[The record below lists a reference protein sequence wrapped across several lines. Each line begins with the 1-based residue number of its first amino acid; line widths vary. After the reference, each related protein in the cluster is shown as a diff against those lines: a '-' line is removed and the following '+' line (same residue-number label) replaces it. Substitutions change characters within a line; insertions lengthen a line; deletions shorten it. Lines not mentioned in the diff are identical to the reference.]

1 MKTKT
6 IGADN
11 NTQSRSEIIRSSAL
25 FLGQVEVT
33 EDAGSHGS
41 RAFSGTRIKA
51 VAAPLLYKM
60 LKSMPVPLALAP
72 AKIII
77 GLVRSLYSL
86 RNNSFRH
93 SCQYICRIAEQA
105 GYDHKPYKIYQQS
118 LTNAYG
124 TLQNYFRLYS
134 DGKASVIDYIKL
146 QEKDALLI
154 NETLTQY
161 GGLVIAVP
169 HNYGSVFSAMKMHKA
184 FPLLIVSRNS
194 STIDRT
200 KIAVEYFERMGI
212 DVLLVRGGNPFELS
226 RTLFKVLKKGKAVA
240 ATVDSLDHSEGALN
254 VKMFGEDIGFSPWAA
269 KIAIKMKVPVIPS
282 FFHSKG
288 RVVEAVYGN
297 PLVTDNVQDAVQ
309 HYATFFERQIL
320 KDPASWAYLGDKRWR
335 KVLRKAAG

>member
-1 MKTKT
+1 MKH
-6 IGADN
+6 N
-11 NTQSRSEIIRSSAL
+11 NMDSAENNKSHTEIIRSSAL

-33 EDAGSHGS
+33 EDVGS
-41 RAFSGTRIKA
+41 RGGRVFSGTRIKA
-51 VAAPLLYKM
+51 VAAPALFKM
-60 LKSMPVPLALAP
+60 LKTVPVPLALLP
-72 AKIII
+72 AKIVI
-77 GLVRSLYSL
+77 GLVRLLYGL

-93 SCQYICRIAEQA
+93 SCQYICRVAAQA
-105 GYDHKPYKIYQQS
+105 GYDHKPFRVYQQS
-118 LTNAYG
+118 LSNAYG
-124 TLQNYFRLYS
+124 TLQNYFRLYR
-134 DGKASVIDYIKL
+134 DGMESVVDYIKL
-146 QEKDALLI
+146 AHKDALMI
-154 NETLTQY
+154 NDALHQY

-169 HNYGSVFSAMKMHKA
+169 HNYGAVFSAMKMHKA

-194 STIDRT
+194 STIERT

-212 DVLLVRGGNPFELS
+212 NVLLVRGGNPFELS

-240 ATVDSLDHSEGALN
+240 ATVDSLDHSEGAVT

-269 KIAIKMKVPVIPS
+269 KIAIKMGVPVVPS

-288 RVVEAVYGN
+288 RVIEAAYGN
-297 PLVTDNVQDAVQ
+297 PLLTDNVQEAVQ